1 MLAANVVAGE
11 CRRSLSSGVVLQ
23 SGHTLAAMSL
33 ICKDGATP
41 RRILVVSK
49 VGCPLI
55 PPVSYSS
62 STIDVSHK
70 GIVRAYLVLRS
81 GCDDISAVGLSR
93 SSSWT
98 TGSNETE

>member
-11 CRRSLSSGVVLQ
+11 CRRSLSSDVVLQ
-23 SGHTLAAMSL
+23 SGHTFAAMSL

-70 GIVRAYLVLRS
+70 GDCEGILGTKVWMRRHLGGGIVK
-81 GCDDISAVGLSR
+81 
-93 SSSWT
+93 
-98 TGSNETE
+98 E